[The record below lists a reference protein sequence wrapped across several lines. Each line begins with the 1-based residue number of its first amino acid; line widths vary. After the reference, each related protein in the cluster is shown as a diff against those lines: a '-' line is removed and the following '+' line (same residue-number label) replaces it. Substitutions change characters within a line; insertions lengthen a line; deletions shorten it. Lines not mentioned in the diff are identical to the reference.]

1 MKKTMYR
8 FLLTGA
14 VAAAMMAVTACGGK
28 SEPAPTQAA
37 GTQAAAG
44 GETQAEAAADDIG
57 FPKGETITLVVPGK
71 AGGGSDLGIRYYSEG
86 LNRIYG
92 LKTTVT
98 NYDSNTVGHQTV
110 ANAKPDG
117 TTLTVA
123 TSALNIQYITGNA
136 EVNPMEDF
144 TLIACLQDNVWRVD
158 KF

>member
-57 FPKGETITLVVPGK
+57 FPKGETGPTW
-71 AGGGSDLGIRYYSEG
+71 ASA
-86 LNRIYG
+86 
-92 LKTTVT
+92 TTAR
-98 NYDSNTVGHQTV
+98 D
-110 ANAKPDG
+110 
-117 TTLTVA
+117 
-123 TSALNIQYITGNA
+123 
-136 EVNPMEDF
+136 
-144 TLIACLQDNVWRVD
+144 
-158 KF
+158 